1 MLNWRIVCCWW
12 TIDRLNSLRTECR
25 LPNPWIEKTS
35 FRQAIQPNY
44 TAFSNDYFLWY
55 FALGRAFSSTV
66 FDVFGQNSWVRLARS
81 ASQSISKLK
90 WKILKLFPNMKR
102 LKLLKYQE
110 RDQSFLQRLIEIETA
125 GTPVSHELLFEL
137 VRFRFWMRQCFF
149 DVTEKRRFIKNENN
163 DFCVSSGW
171 LVNYESSHKAG
182 SAITKMT
189 KKSHFEVKLEW
200 IHSTDGSSDI
210 SYVKFWALKVNAL
223 IKYKK
228 KLFWFKMTIFDRKY
242 LTERDTLETHLW
254 PYWTCLNFVL
264 TRSHCSSQ
272 PHFFR

>member
-163 DFCVSSGW
+163 DFL
-171 LVNYESSHKAG
+171 LVPVGLLIMNQV
-182 SAITKMT
+182 ITLG
-189 KKSHFEVKLEW
+189 VQL
-200 IHSTDGSSDI
+200 
-210 SYVKFWALKVNAL
+210 LKWRRKVILRSNWSE
-223 IKYKK
+223 
-228 KLFWFKMTIFDRKY
+228 FTQPMGVQIF
-242 LTERDTLETHLW
+242 LTWSFGL
-254 PYWTCLNFVL
+254 
-264 TRSHCSSQ
+264 
-272 PHFFR
+272 